1 MKNFYSILFIL
12 LSFSC
17 NKITNQKTVRKKEIL
32 NHPKLNDK
40 TSSIEK
46 EKTFQKIKPIES
58 IALNFIN
65 SYVENCNKMREQI
78 GIIEWVNSNPNSSE
92 KFKFELNKI
101 MEKAE
106 IENPGYRL
114 GFDPIFDAQDF
125 PYKGFE
131 LVNSNSE
138 KGIVTVR
145 DKILKGFEMEIKLV
159 FEKNRWLIDGVRI
172 INNNYKKVI
181 DYKWVK
187 KYTINGEYIGD
198 LYVNTINDTIFNSLR
213 IINKLDTIYKINKL
227 EFWNK
232 NGEDFKIPKNYSQF
246 YGYSF
251 ALIDE
256 ESFVLN
262 SYSNEGKNIGDNLT
276 IIWNESSKIFEIMIT
291 P

>member
-12 LSFSC
+12 LSLSC

-46 EKTFQKIKPIES
+46 EKTFQKIKFIES

-106 IENPGYRL
+106 IENPGYGL